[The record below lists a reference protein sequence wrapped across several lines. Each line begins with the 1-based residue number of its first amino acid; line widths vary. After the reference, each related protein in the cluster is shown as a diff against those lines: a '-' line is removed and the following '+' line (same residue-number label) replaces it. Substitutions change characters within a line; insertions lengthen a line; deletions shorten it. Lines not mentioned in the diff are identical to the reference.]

1 MRKCVMLSFFFFFF
15 FFFCFFE
22 MSLLLILNA
31 GSDVPTANDFSQGI
45 LADPPSKDTIV
56 KNAAAS
62 VSD

>member
-15 FFFCFFE
+15 FFFSFFE
-22 MSLLLILNA
+22 MSLILIINS

>member
-1 MRKCVMLSFFFFFF
+1 
-15 FFFCFFE
+15 

-45 LADPPSKDTIV
+45 LADPSSKDTIA

>member
-1 MRKCVMLSFFFFFF
+1 
-15 FFFCFFE
+15 

-45 LADPPSKDTIV
+45 LADPASKDTIV
-56 KNAAAS
+56 KTNAAAS